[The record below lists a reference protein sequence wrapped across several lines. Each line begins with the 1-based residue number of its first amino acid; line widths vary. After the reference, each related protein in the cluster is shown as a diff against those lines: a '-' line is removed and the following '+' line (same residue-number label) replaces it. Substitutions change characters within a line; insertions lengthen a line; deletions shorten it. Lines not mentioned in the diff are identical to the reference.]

1 MVIDFMKYKY
11 IDYEMVFKSWIPI
24 LENYAVCHGLTE
36 NIGGKVVCV
45 VIFNFVTF
53 ETQLFA

>member
-1 MVIDFMKYKY
+1 
-11 IDYEMVFKSWIPI
+11 MVFKSWIPI

-53 ETQLFA
+53 ETQLFCLRQIVE